1 MARDK
6 NFSSFPALDL
16 LVWDLDGTL
25 IDSGPDLVASVNA
38 ALTAMGRAPLPEAV
52 VARYVGDGAAR
63 LMQRALGLDVP
74 LDSSPD
80 SPLAPRLEAA
90 ADEAEAQAARGLD
103 LFLAH
108 YAEHK
113 LDHTVLYPGVSAGL
127 EALAAA
133 GYQMAVLTN
142 KPVRPSR
149 EIVDGLGLGGR
160 FCAVYGGDSF
170 QCKKPDPV
178 GLHTLLAER
187 GVEAARA
194 AMIGDSAVD
203 VRTGRAAGVWT
214 WGVSYGFAPA
224 AMRAAAP
231 DWIASDFT
239 ELCRHLLQARTAPPA
254 PRSGG

>member
-1 MARDK
+1 LATDK
-6 NFSSFPALDL
+6 NFPFLDL

-25 IDSGPDLVASVNA
+25 IDSGPDLVAAVNA
-38 ALTAMGRAPLPEAV
+38 ALTAMGRAPLPEAE

-63 LMQRALGLDVP
+63 LMQRALGLEASPGPAFEP
-74 LDSSPD
+74 LGG
-80 SPLAPRLEAA
+80 
-90 ADEAEAQAARGLD
+90 EAEAQAARGLE

-170 QCKKPDPV
+170 DCKKPDPV
-178 GLHTLLAER
+178 GLRTLLAER